1 MWALLI
7 ALGFVGG
14 LVRVAWGQADEPTIR
29 PAWRKTKL
37 IRLARIPPRL
47 LKLDQAEDGLV
58 LSREFEAPEL
68 AAKFN
73 AAAARLKRKPRSPNP
88 KEKLK

>member
-1 MWALLI
+1 VWALLI

-14 LVRVAWGQADEPTIR
+14 LVKVAWGQADEPTIR
-29 PAWRKTKL
+29 PAWRRAKL
-37 IRLARIPPRL
+37 IRLTRIPPRL
-47 LKLDQAEDGLV
+47 LKLDQAEDGIV

-68 AAKFN
+68 AKRFRI
-73 AAAARLKRKPRSPNP
+73 AATQLKQKSRTPNP